1 MKPLSMINEF
11 IMFLLSSKLTSGLI
25 TMRMNSQ
32 SYKWCPQ
39 IIHCTASQFCC
50 VCCKR
55 CLSCDGAKW
64 WTMIPALHRLGA
76 SGHVFLQPL
85 DTGQLDRNHNA
96 GIVHQSSIILGI
108 IHCGDD
114 TDPGKHH
121 HTGLCTNH
129 PLSICKQTL
138 IVSTP
143 CSRGQ

>member
-1 MKPLSMINEF
+1 M
-11 IMFLLSSKLTSGLI
+11 
-25 TMRMNSQ
+25 
-32 SYKWCPQ
+32 
-39 IIHCTASQFCC
+39 TASQFCC

-96 GIVHQSSIILGI
+96 GIVQSSIILGI
-108 IHCGDD
+108 IHCGDV

-121 HTGLCTNH
+121 HVVFVQIIPSASVNSPDSDCLDTGLPWPVAPALLSLPGSQQPPPGH
-129 PLSICKQTL
+129 PGPELS
-138 IVSTP
+138 SD
-143 CSRGQ
+143 GQI